1 MREYKR
7 GKGMKKSIGFSRDTN
22 KKIIIFTAILLF
34 LFVTIYLNFFYTKK
48 CSDADCFNS
57 ALARCKRATFLSEK
71 EDSTWHYAIKGSS
84 KGKCVVDATNVWI
97 KLEEAKTVQ
106 EKSMTCYMPRG
117 IVMQPESDL
126 NECHGLLK
134 ESLQDIIIERLHTY
148 IVQNIG
154 QISESITKPI

>member
-1 MREYKR
+1 
-7 GKGMKKSIGFSRDTN
+7 
-22 KKIIIFTAILLF
+22 
-34 LFVTIYLNFFYTKK
+34 
-48 CSDADCFNS
+48 
-57 ALARCKRATFLSEK
+57 
-71 EDSTWHYAIKGSS
+71 
-84 KGKCVVDATNVWI
+84 
-97 KLEEAKTVQ
+97 
-106 EKSMTCYMPRG
+106 MTCYMPRG